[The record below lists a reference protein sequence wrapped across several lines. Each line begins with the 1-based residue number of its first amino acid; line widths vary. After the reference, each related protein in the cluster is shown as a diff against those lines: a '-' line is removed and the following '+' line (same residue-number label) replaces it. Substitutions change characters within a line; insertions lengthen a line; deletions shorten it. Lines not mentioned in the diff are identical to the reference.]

1 MQLWLY
7 LKAVVML
14 DLGVSHRQRV
24 MIAMALEPALLI
36 ADEPTT
42 AHDVT
47 TQMQILRVL
56 REIQSRRGT
65 GVLFITYDFGEV
77 AEIADRV
84 AVMQRGR
91 IVEMGPT
98 AKVFAAAEHAYTRSF
113 WRAFQARLGRRR
125 RAERIP
131 ENTYGSV
138 DAVDLLTS
146 GQAGDLF
153 IFG

>member
-1 MQLWLY
+1 LRRQFGLDQPLHVQLWLY

-14 DLGVSHRQRV
+14 DLGFSHRQRV
-24 MIAMALEPALLI
+24 MIAMALALEPALLI

-47 TQMQILRVL
+47 SQMQILRLL

-65 GVLFITYDFGEV
+65 GLLLITHDFGEV
-77 AEIADRV
+77 AEIADRA

-98 AKVFAAAEHAYTRSF
+98 AKVFAAAGHAYTRELLAS
-113 WRAFQARLGRRR
+113 
-125 RAERIP
+125 IP
-131 ENTYGSV
+131 GEAWTPPQG
-138 DAVDLLTS
+138 
-146 GQAGDLF
+146 
-153 IFG
+153 